1 MSKLSRLFIVVLV
14 GAGSIGLS
22 TNAMAQEQGRAATG
36 SRVTAADLK
45 PHIVLKFIP
54 FGQKRKDQMAAY
66 SKRHYGVGTYR
77 LTDPHVI
84 VEHYTGSTTWSSAW
98 NYFAANVPDLGE
110 LPGVC
115 AQFIVGTD
123 GTIYQTVPLGI
134 RCRHTVGLN
143 YTAFGIENVGTSD
156 QQVLNNAAEMYSSLQ
171 LTLWLMAK
179 YHIQVRN
186 VIGHNENRNSPYHH
200 ELYPSWRCQTH
211 GDFIRKDMQ
220 TYRALVRQKAKAAGV
235 PIGPKPQWVTIHC

>member
-1 MSKLSRLFIVVLV
+1 MSRLPRLLLATLL
-14 GAGSIGLS
+14 GAGLLGVS
-22 TNAMAQEQGRAATG
+22 TNAGA
-36 SRVTAADLK
+36 STAGTILSPSDLK
-45 PHIVLKFIP
+45 PHIVQKYIP
-54 FGQKRKDQMAAY
+54 FGHKRKSEMAAY
-66 SKRHYGVGTYR
+66 SKRHYGVRTYH

-84 VEHYTGSTTWSSAW
+84 VEHYTDGNSWQSAW

-115 AQFIVGTD
+115 SQFIISRKGK
-123 GTIYQTVPLGI
+123 IFQTVPLGI

-143 YTAFGIENVGTSD
+143 YTAFGIEHVGTSD
-156 QQVLNNAAEMYSSLQ
+156 KQVLNDAAQMRSSLA

-179 YHIQVRN
+179 YDIQVRN

-211 GDFIRKDMQ
+211 SDFIRRDMQ
-220 TYRALVRQKAKAAGV
+220 TYRGLLKQRARAAGV
-235 PIGPKPQWVTIHC
+235 PIGPKPHWVSINC

>member
-1 MSKLSRLFIVVLV
+1 MSKLPRLLIATLV
-14 GAGSIGLS
+14 GASLIGLS
-22 TNAMAQEQGRAATG
+22 TSAIARDQGGAAHP
-36 SRVTAADLK
+36 RVTAADLK
-45 PHIVLKFIP
+45 PHIVQKFIP

-66 SKRHYGVGTYR
+66 SKRHYGVRSYR
-77 LTDPHVI
+77 LTDPHVV
-84 VEHYTGSTTWSSAW
+84 VEHYTGGTTWQSAW

-115 AQFIVGTD
+115 AQFIIAQD
-123 GTIYQTVPLGI
+123 GIIYQTVPLGI
-134 RCRHTVGLN
+134 RCRHAVGLN

-156 QQVLNNAAEMYSSLQ
+156 QQVLNNPAQMRSSLQ

-179 YHIQVRN
+179 YGIQVRD

-211 GDFIRKDMQ
+211 SDFIRRDMQ
-220 TYRALVRQKAKAAGV
+220 TYRSLLREKAKAAGV
-235 PIGPKPQWVTIHC
+235 PIGPKPEWVTINC